1 MEQLKELLKEFQST
15 VFNNN
20 KPVNYVNIKCS
31 LLTPNME
38 NAEKFNKI
46 LHYLQ
51 ENVTE
56 KVHRTKSGGIS
67 RSRFIRLPSYDYT
80 YSISGAELLIL
91 TEFGYYRLQ
100 FRPKLAETDDAKSM
114 SGRKAFNEFK
124 KILSENG
131 INLDDYA
138 VDNGEEVKKEI
149 EKPMIKMERN
159 MFISTEDHNGFKNA
173 HHIDFHNSYP
183 GGLMITHPE
192 FKPVI
197 EMMYNK
203 RKENPIY
210 KAILNY
216 SIGFMQSK
224 WVGYKY
230 AALSRDAIN
239 NNNAR
244 LRRVAQDLKDSGR
257 TVLAY
262 NTDGIWYCGEVYHGE
277 GEGKNVG
284 QWENDHIN
292 CHIRFKSAGAY
303 EFIEDDKYHPVVR
316 GYTRLDTIKSRDEWS
331 WGDIYKNDI
340 IVFKLTENGIVGG
353 IGYDK

>member
-1 MEQLKELLKEFQST
+1 MEQLQELLKDYKLTELT
-15 VFNNN
+15 HIN
-20 KPVNYVNIKCS
+20 KLNYINIKCS
-31 LLTPNME
+31 LLTPSIA
-38 NAEKFNKI
+38 NAKTFNEI

-51 ENVTE
+51 KNVSN
-56 KVHRTKSGGIS
+56 KIHRTKSGGIS
-67 RSRFIRLPSYDYT
+67 KSHFIRIPSYDYT
-80 YSISGAELLIL
+80 YSNAGAELLII
-91 TEFGYYRLQ
+91 TEFGMYRIQ
-100 FRPKLAETDDAKSM
+100 FRPKLAETEDSKAM
-114 SGRKAFNEFK
+114 SGRQAFNKFK
-124 KILSENG
+124 EILSENG

-138 VDNGEEVKKEI
+138 VDNGIEVKKEI
-149 EKPMIKMERN
+149 EKPMIKMERS
-159 MFISTEDHNGFKNA
+159 MFISSENENGFTNV

-192 FKPVI
+192 FKQVI

-224 WVGYKY
+224 WVGYRY

-244 LRRVAQDLKDSGR
+244 IRKVAQALKDSDR
-257 TVLAY
+257 VVLAY
-262 NTDGIWYCGEVYHGE
+262 NTDGIWYAGDIYHGE

-303 EFIEDDKYHPVVR
+303 EFIENGKYHPVVR
-316 GYTRLDTIKSRDEWS
+316 GYTKLDVIKSRDEWK
-331 WGDIYKNDI
+331 WGDIYQNDLL
-340 IVFKLTENGIVGG
+340 VFGFTDNGIVGG
-353 IGYDK
+353 M

>member
-1 MEQLKELLKEFQST
+1 MEQLQELLKDFQPT
-15 VFNNN
+15 VFNN
-20 KPVNYVNIKCS
+20 KEINYINIKCS
-31 LLTPNME
+31 LLTPNIE
-38 NAEKFNKI
+38 NANKFNEI
-46 LHYLQ
+46 LYYLK
-51 ENVTE
+51 ENVKR
-56 KVHRTKSGGIS
+56 KVYRTKSGGIS
-67 RSRFIRLPSYDYT
+67 KSHFVRTPSYDYT

-91 TEFGYYRLQ
+91 TEFGYYRIQ
-100 FRPKLAETDDAKSM
+100 FRPKLAETDNAKAM
-114 SGRKAFNEFK
+114 SGRKAFNKFK
-124 KILSENG
+124 EILSENG

-138 VDNGEEVKKEI
+138 VDNGEEVKQEI

-197 EMMYNK
+197 EMMYSK

-244 LRRVAQDLKDSGR
+244 LRRVAQALKESGR

-262 NTDGIWYCGEVYHGE
+262 NTDGIWYCGEIYHGE

-292 CHIRFKSAGAY
+292 CQIRFKSAGAY
-303 EFIEDDKYHPVVR
+303 EFIENGKYHPVVR
-316 GYTRLDTIKSRDEWS
+316 GYTKLDTIKSRDEWS

-340 IVFKLTENGIVGG
+340 IVFKLTENGIIGG
-353 IGYDK
+353 IGYGK

>member
-1 MEQLKELLKEFQST
+1 MKLEDLLKDFQGTKVSN
-15 VFNNN
+15 V
-20 KPVNYVNIKCS
+20 KHLNYINIKCS
-31 LLTPNME
+31 LLTPNIE
-38 NAEKFNKI
+38 NANKFNEI

-51 ENVTE
+51 DNVKT
-56 KVHRTKSGGIS
+56 KVNRTKSGGIS
-67 RSRFIRLPSYDYT
+67 KSHFVRLPSYDYT

-91 TEFGYYRLQ
+91 TEFGYYRIQ
-100 FRPKLAETDDAKSM
+100 FRPKLAESDESKSM
-114 SGRKAFNEFK
+114 SGRNAFNEFK

-131 INLDDYA
+131 IDLEDYA
-138 VDNGEEVKKEI
+138 IDNGLEVKEEI
-149 EKPMIKMERN
+149 EKPLIKMEKA
-159 MFISTEDHNGFKNA
+159 MYISSENHNGYANV

-183 GGLMITHPE
+183 GGLMFTHPE
-192 FKPVI
+192 FKNVI

-224 WVGYKY
+224 WVGYRF

-239 NNNAR
+239 NNNDR
-244 LRRVAQDLKDSGR
+244 IRKVAKALKDSGR
-257 TVLAY
+257 VVLAY
-262 NTDGIWYCGEVYHGE
+262 NTDGIWYSGDVYHGE

-284 QWENDHIN
+284 EWENDHTN
-292 CHIRFKSAGAY
+292 CRIRFKSAGAY
-303 EFIEDDKYHPVVR
+303 EFIENGQYHPVVR

-340 IVFKLTENGIVGG
+340 IVFKLTENGIIGG
-353 IGYDK
+353 NDNGK

>member
-1 MEQLKELLKEFQST
+1 MELKELLKDFQHSD
-15 VFNNN
+15 FNN
-20 KPVNYVNIKCS
+20 KQVNYINIKCS
-31 LLTPNME
+31 LLTPNVE
-38 NAEKFNKI
+38 NANKFNEI

-51 ENVTE
+51 ENVKE

-67 RSRFIRLPSYDYT
+67 KSHFIRLPSYDYK

-91 TEFGYYRLQ
+91 TEFGCYRIQ
-100 FRPKLAETDDAKSM
+100 FRPKLAETEDEKSM

-124 KILSENG
+124 NILSENG

-138 VDNGEEVKKEI
+138 VDNGEEVKQEI
-149 EKPMIKMERN
+149 EKPLIKMERS
-159 MFISTEDHNGFKNA
+159 MFISTEDHNGYTNA

-192 FKPVI
+192 FKDVI

-244 LRRVAQDLKDSGR
+244 IRSVAQALKDSGR
-257 TVLAY
+257 VVLAY
-262 NTDGIWYCGEVYHGE
+262 NTDGIWYCGDIYHGE

-284 QWENDHIN
+284 QWENDHTD

-303 EFIEDDKYHPVVR
+303 EFIENGQYHPVVR
-316 GYTRLDTIKSRDEWS
+316 GYTRLDAIKSRDEWS
-331 WGDIYKNDI
+331 WGDIYKNDV
-340 IVFKLTENGIVGG
+340 IVFKLTENGIIGG
-353 IGYDK
+353 NEYGK

>member
-31 LLTPNME
+31 LLTPNIE
-38 NAEKFNKI
+38 NATKFNEI

-91 TEFGYYRLQ
+91 TEFGYYRIQ

-138 VDNGEEVKKEI
+138 VDNGEEVKQEI

-197 EMMYNK
+197 EMMYAK

-224 WVGYKY
+224 WVGFKY

-244 LRRVAQDLKDSGR
+244 LRRVAQALKDSGR

-262 NTDGIWYCGEVYHGE
+262 NTDGIWYCGEIYHGE

-340 IVFKLTENGIVGG
+340 IVFKLTDKGIIGGNGYG
-353 IGYDK
+353 K

>member
-1 MEQLKELLKEFQST
+1 MEQLQELLKEFTGTPLVHQS
-15 VFNNN
+15 
-20 KPVNYVNIKCS
+20 KMNYINIKCS
-31 LLTPNME
+31 LLTPNIE
-38 NAEKFNKI
+38 NANKFNKI
-46 LHYLQ
+46 LKYLK
-51 ENVTE
+51 ENIE
-56 KVHRTKSGGIS
+56 NKVPRTKSGGIS
-67 RSRFIRLPSYDYT
+67 TSGFVWIPSYDYT
-80 YSISGAELLIL
+80 YSGSGAELLII
-91 TEFGYYRLQ
+91 TEFGMYRIQ
-100 FRPKLAETDDAKSM
+100 FRPKLTETEDSKSM
-114 SGRKAFNEFK
+114 SGRKAFNKFK
-124 KILSENG
+124 EILSENG

-149 EKPMIKMERN
+149 ESPMIKMDN
-159 MFISTEDHNGFKNA
+159 NFFISTKDENGIRNA

-192 FKPVI
+192 FKSVI

-244 LRRVAQDLKDSGR
+244 LRRVAQALKDTGR

-262 NTDGIWYCGEVYHGE
+262 NTDGIWYCGDIYHGE

-284 QWENDHIN
+284 QWENDHTN
-292 CHIRFKSAGAY
+292 CTIRFKSAGAY
-303 EFIEDDKYHPVVR
+303 EFIENGQYHPVVR
-316 GYTRLDTIKSRDEWS
+316 GYTKLDIIKPRDNWE
-331 WGDIYKNDI
+331 WGDIYQNSVI
-340 IVFKLTENGIVGG
+340 IFGFTKDGIVGG
-353 IGYDK
+353 M